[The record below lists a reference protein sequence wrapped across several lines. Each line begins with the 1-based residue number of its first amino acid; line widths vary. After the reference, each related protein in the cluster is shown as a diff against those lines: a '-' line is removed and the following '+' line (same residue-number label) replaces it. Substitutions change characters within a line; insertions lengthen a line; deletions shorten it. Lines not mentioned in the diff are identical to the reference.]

1 MVRNRLIFSLLYDDG
16 NYSLSRNFRL
26 QKVGNLDWVLDN
38 YDFNSIARSIDELV
52 VLDVSRSKARD
63 VNSLSNE
70 LQRLGRNCFM
80 PFAVGG
86 GIRTLDHALQLFK
99 AGADKIVMN
108 TTYFSNPDLVKSLGR
123 IVGVQ
128 SIVASIDYRVAP
140 DGARLVYIN
149 NGSEVVGC
157 SLIEAIRHIQ
167 TIGAGELYLT
177 SMGNDGT
184 GQGFD
189 LATLRMVASFC
200 SIPVIASGGAGNH
213 NHFSAALKSG
223 LVSAVSTANLFN
235 FMGDGLA
242 DARQA
247 LLADGIDLSS
257 WDFSCIA
264 RKAS

>member
-1 MVRNRLIFSLLYDDG
+1 MVRNRLIFSLLYEDG
-16 NYSLSRNFRL
+16 NYNLSRNFRL
-26 QKVGNLDWVLDN
+26 QKVGNLDWVLEN
-38 YDFNSIARSIDELV
+38 YDFDSIARSIDELI
-52 VLDVSRSKARD
+52 VLDVSRSGKRD

-99 AGADKIVMN
+99 AGADKVVMN
-108 TTYFSNPDLVKSLGR
+108 TAYFSNPCLIRDLGQ

-128 SIVASIDYRVAP
+128 SIVASIDYRVIP
-140 DGARLVYIN
+140 DGQRMVYIN
-149 NGSEVVGC
+149 NGSEAAGH
-157 SLIEAIRHIQ
+157 SLIDAVKYVQ
-167 TIGAGELYLT
+167 DIGAGELYLT
-177 SMGNDGT
+177 SIDNDGT

-189 LATLRMVASFC
+189 LEALRIVASVC

-213 NHFSAALKSG
+213 NHFSVALKSG

-242 DARQA
+242 DARRSMF
-247 LLADGIDLSS
+247 ADGIDLSS
-257 WDFSCIA
+257 WDFSCIGL
-264 RKAS
+264 KVG